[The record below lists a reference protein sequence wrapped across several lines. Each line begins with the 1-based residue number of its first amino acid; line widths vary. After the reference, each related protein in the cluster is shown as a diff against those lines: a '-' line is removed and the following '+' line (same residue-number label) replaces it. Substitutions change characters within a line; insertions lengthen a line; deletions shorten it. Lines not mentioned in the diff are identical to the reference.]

1 MQRRLSFL
9 IIVLLLGFARIA
21 SSAPGTGG
29 TPGVGGA
36 TGAGG
41 TPPVGGA
48 ASVRRHVGPIVQGTS
63 YLTYVSY
70 LFLALVGFGIIGMQ
84 VDKTKSEKREKS

>member
-1 MQRRLSFL
+1 M
-9 IIVLLLGFARIA
+9 
-21 SSAPGTGG
+21 
-29 TPGVGGA
+29 
-36 TGAGG
+36 
-41 TPPVGGA
+41 GGA